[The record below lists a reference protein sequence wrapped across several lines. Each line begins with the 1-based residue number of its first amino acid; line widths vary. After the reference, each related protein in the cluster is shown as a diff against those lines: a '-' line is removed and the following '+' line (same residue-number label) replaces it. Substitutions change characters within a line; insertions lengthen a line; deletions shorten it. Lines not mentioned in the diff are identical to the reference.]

1 MTPMTSQ
8 EIELKVRQLLSERS
22 GVALDEITAETRIA
36 EDLGVDSFGSVELM
50 FEIEE
55 AFGLEIPDG
64 DIMHVRSREGHHP
77 PLPGGLV
84 QPHVPPAGVIP
95 TPEAAPLFRL
105 P

>member
-8 EIELKVRQLLSERS
+8 EIELKVRELLSARS
-22 GVALDEITAETRIA
+22 GVALDKISAETRIA

-64 DIMHVRSREGHHP
+64 DIMHVRSVKDITAY
-77 PLPGGLV
+77 L
-84 QPHVPPAGVIP
+84 
-95 TPEAAPLFRL
+95 EAWFSRTSGPRAQA
-105 P
+105 